1 MTIAELVPSPSRWSG
16 GKVVVVD
23 QAGAVDRLP
32 GSADVDPYWRLSA
45 AFLLGYRENSRKAYR
60 HDLEAWWSWCGRFE
74 VHPFDAQRHHVNA
87 WVRSMEQ
94 SSSITAPLASSTIR
108 RRLSAVSKF
117 YKYGISVEVL
127 TYSPVDQVGRPQA
140 SEETHSIGLSSPEV
154 RNLLQAAA
162 KRSSAHLALITLLV
176 YNGLRIDEAL
186 GADVAGYTY
195 SSGHR
200 VLRITRKGNKAA
212 TVTLAPATA
221 AALDDYLDSR
231 EEGRTGPLFTSQR
244 TPGTRLP
251 YRTAYDWVGEIA
263 RAAKLPAAAL
273 VTPHTMRH
281 TFITE
286 SLAAGAPL
294 QDVQDA
300 AGHKDPATTRRY
312 DRNRLSH
319 DHHPTFAF
327 AARVARATTEDDLD
341 EGPSGR
347 PTR

>member
-1 MTIAELVPSPSRWSG
+1 MTTAELVPSPSRWSG
-16 GKVVVVD
+16 GGLVVVD
-23 QAGAVDRLP
+23 QAAAVGRLP
-32 GSADVDPYWRLSA
+32 GSVDLDPYWRLSG

-60 HDLEAWWSWCGRFE
+60 HDLEGWWSWCLRCE

-87 WVRSMEQ
+87 WVRSMEEPPRG
-94 SSSITAPLASSTIR
+94 AKPLASSTIR

-127 TYSPVDQVGRPQA
+127 THSPVDQVGRPKA
-140 SEETHSIGLSSPEV
+140 SEETQSIGLSSSEV
-154 RNLLQAAA
+154 RRLLQAAE
-162 KRSSAHLALITLLV
+162 KQSSLHRALLTLLV

-221 AALDDYLDSR
+221 AALDDYIDNRS
-231 EEGRTGPLFTSQR
+231 EGRTGPLLTSQR

-251 YRTAYDWVGEIA
+251 YRTAYDMVAATA
-263 RAAKLPAAAL
+263 RAAKLPAADL

-286 SLAAGAPL
+286 ALAAGAPL

-327 AARVARATTEDDLD
+327 AARVARAAADDD
-341 EGPSGR
+341 GDGFPS
-347 PTR
+347 

>member
-1 MTIAELVPSPSRWSG
+1 MTSIELAASPRRWSG
-16 GKVVVVD
+16 GKAVVVD

-32 GSADVDPYWRLSA
+32 GTAEVDPYWRLSA

-60 HDLEAWWSWCGRFE
+60 HDLEAWWSWCGRCE
-74 VHPFDAQRHHVNA
+74 VHPFDAERHHVNA

-94 SSSITAPLASSTIR
+94 STSTSKPLASSTIR
-108 RRLSAVSKF
+108 RRLSAVSKL

-127 TYSPVDQVGRPQA
+127 THSPVDQVGRPKA
-140 SEETHSIGLSSPEV
+140 SEETQSIGLSSPEV
-154 RNLLQAAA
+154 RKLLQAAA
-162 KRSSAHLALITLLV
+162 KQSALHRALLTLLV

-212 TVTLAPATA
+212 TVTLAPATT
-221 AALDDYLDSR
+221 AALDDYLDGR
-231 EEGRTGPLFTSQR
+231 GEGRAGPLFTSQR
-244 TPGTRLP
+244 TSGTRLP
-251 YRTAYDWVGEIA
+251 YRTAYDMVA
-263 RAAKLPAAAL
+263 AAAHAAKLPAANL

-286 SLAAGAPL
+286 ALAAGAPL

-327 AARVARATTEDDLD
+327 ASRVARAVVDEDLD
-341 EGPSGR
+341 AE
-347 PTR
+347 

>member
-1 MTIAELVPSPSRWSG
+1 MTSLELVPSPGRWSG
-16 GKVVVVD
+16 GRAVVVD

-94 SSSITAPLASSTIR
+94 SSTTSAPLASSTIR

-127 TYSPVDQVGRPQA
+127 THSPVDQVGRPKA
-140 SEETHSIGLSSPEV
+140 PEETQSIGLSSPEV
-154 RNLLQAAA
+154 RKLLHAAG
-162 KRSSAHLALITLLV
+162 KRSPAHLALITLLV

-212 TVTLAPATA
+212 TVTLAPATT
-221 AALDDYLDSR
+221 AALDDYLDTR
-231 EEGRTGPLFTSQR
+231 PLFTSR
-244 TPGTRLP
+244 ITPGSRLP
-251 YRTAYDWVGEIA
+251 YRTAYDWVSQIA
-263 RAAKLPAAAL
+263 HAAQLPAAAL

-286 SLAAGAPL
+286 ALAAGAPL
-294 QDVQDA
+294 QDVQHA

-312 DRNRLSH
+312 DRNRLRH

-327 AARVARATTEDDLD
+327 AARLARATADDDDGTPL
-341 EGPSGR
+341 
-347 PTR
+347 T